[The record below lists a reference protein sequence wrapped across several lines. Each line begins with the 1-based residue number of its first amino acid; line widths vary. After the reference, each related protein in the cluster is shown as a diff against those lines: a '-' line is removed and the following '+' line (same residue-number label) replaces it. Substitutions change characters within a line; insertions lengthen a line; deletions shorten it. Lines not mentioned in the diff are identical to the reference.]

1 MQDAWISDSLDKN
14 SKTNAE
20 IDVLMQDTEADV
32 DEYKAENVDLT
43 DDMVLN
49 HALYQQLNDEYG
61 FMQME
66 VERKDEE
73 IERKDQRIADLVA
86 DNGQQEQ
93 QIFSLRKQVEDLK
106 KQLEEKEEE
115 SSEDVMGGSDFS
127 DTEWIL
133 GYIQKHATI
142 VTDELGTS
150 LDFRYISC

>member
-127 DTEWIL
+127 DTE
-133 GYIQKHATI
+133 
-142 VTDELGTS
+142 
-150 LDFRYISC
+150 